1 MQNNNKIMIQIIHDR
16 SIDEEVM
23 EILKKLNLKNYT
35 KYLDIQGVGENGP
48 HLGDH
53 IWPALNNVT
62 MLVAGEDLLE
72 PLLQGVKEVQQ
83 KFPFVGLRAIVCPVI
98 AMV

>member
-1 MQNNNKIMIQIIHDR
+1 MQNKKIMIHIIHDR
-16 SIDEEVM
+16 SIDEEIM
-23 EILKKLNLKNYT
+23 EMLKKLNLNNFT

-62 MLVAGEDLLE
+62 MVVAGEDLLE

-83 KFPFVGLRAIVCPVI
+83 QFPFAGLRAIVTPVL